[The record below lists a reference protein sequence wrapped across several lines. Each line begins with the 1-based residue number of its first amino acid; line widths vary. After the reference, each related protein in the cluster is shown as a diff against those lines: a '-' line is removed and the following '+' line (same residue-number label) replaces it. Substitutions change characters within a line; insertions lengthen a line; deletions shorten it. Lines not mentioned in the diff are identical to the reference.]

1 MASESKRKSRTKAE
15 EQYELFGLGQIEST
29 KDYEDDVFLVAKP
42 IVQIREEPGGAKKSF
57 EIGMDDFV
65 DLPRDQY
72 LLMGFDTEYQSTTY
86 KPEEIKEG
94 KAKYEVLSYQFYVR
108 DLARN
113 EWAGIAI
120 PDMRM
125 RLSFAEFLMFALAS
139 VAAGGQKLPKNI
151 VMVGHYNRADI
162 PAFSDKDQWW
172 TRLSNVRNSLVTGGV
187 PIKVRVQFGAD
198 DDEESR
204 VELRVYLRDTM
215 LLAPAGKKSLA
226 ELGKLISDEKEPL
239 SSDANEESF
248 FKQNMKAV
256 RDLQWPKFKKY
267 SLKDAKISAL
277 YFERIAEQYRNIT
290 GAKFI
295 PTALSSIGVTLLI
308 KEWKS
313 RGIDSLEIVGKEKHS
328 EPYWD
333 EKRGYIKH
341 RDTTPYVEEL
351 NWHIPFLTECY
362 HGGRNEQFWF
372 GPSFEDDWTDY
383 DLTSAYPTAM
393 ASIGRP
399 FWREIRD
406 MKSADLE
413 TIKMGSLAFALVD
426 FRFPES
432 VRYPTLPIRTANG
445 IVFPRA
451 GRAYC
456 VAPELVLARQLGCS
470 LRLRKG
476 FIIPQDP
483 NDLVFFPFIKGAVD
497 RRKAA
502 LSEIEEQFHKE
513 IANSCYGKTAQ
524 GLRDRRVFGLKTRKT
539 QRLPES
545 AITNPAFAAFITS
558 FVRAVDGE
566 IMNRIPADKMV
577 FSVTTDGFITN
588 ATAEQMIAATSG
600 PLAQHYR
607 ETTKKLTGEDI
618 LKVKHN
624 VRQVLGWRTRGQA
637 TILPGVKEDSKRIV
651 LAKAGI
657 KPPIW
662 ATETGEQN
670 DYIVDTFLSR
680 TGDTLIEMDVLTSMR
695 DMFKYDTD
703 LVSKSVKK
711 SLSMEFDFKRRPY
724 AVGEVNLRL
733 PNGKESTHVAFST
746 EPFDSV
752 EEFRLTR
759 DMWDGYRR
767 SEEFCIRTV
776 DEFRHFAEFVDRS
789 RSLSDDKKKHMQK
802 KDRDGLQRFR
812 RDLCDA
818 FKNGKAGFEGYRNGS
833 NKEFA
838 QLLNE
843 AGFKDSPAFVEDHHV
858 ENGKKR
864 KFEENA
870 TAPTRKVLVVM
881 RALKKVFPELREN
894 EFLGALPEGATS
906 WLNIVDRKLCDNPDA
921 DLAA

>member
-1 MASESKRKSRTKAE
+1 MTLASKRKSRPKPE
-15 EQYELFGLGQIEST
+15 EQYELFGLGQVEAA
-29 KDYEDDVFLVAKP
+29 KEREDEVFLVAKP
-42 IVQIREEPGGAKKSF
+42 RVQIREEPGGEKKPF
-57 EIGMDDFV
+57 TICIDDFV

-86 KPEEIKEG
+86 KLEEIKKG

-108 DLARN
+108 DLAHN
-113 EWAGIAI
+113 EWSGIAI
-120 PDMRM
+120 PDMHM
-125 RLSFAEFLMFALAS
+125 RLSFAEFLMFTLAS

-172 TRLSNVRNSLVTGGV
+172 TRLRNVRNSLVTGGV
-187 PIKVRVQFGAD
+187 PITVRVQFGAD
-198 DDEESR
+198 DDEENR
-204 VELRVYLRDTM
+204 VELKVYLRDTM
-215 LLAPAGKKSLA
+215 LLAPTGKKSLA
-226 ELGKLISDEKEPL
+226 ELGKLIDEEKGQL
-239 SSDANEESF
+239 ADNADEERTY
-248 FKQNMKAV
+248 KQNMKAV

-267 SLKDAKISAL
+267 ALKDAKISAL
-277 YFERIAEQYRNIT
+277 YFERIAEQYRKIT

-313 RGIDSLEIVGKEKHS
+313 RGIDSLEVVGKEKHD

-333 EKRGYIKH
+333 EKRGYIK
-341 RDTTPYVEEL
+341 RRRTTPYVEEL
-351 NWHIPFLTECY
+351 SWHIPFLTECY

-383 DLTSAYPTAM
+383 DLSSAYPTAM
-393 ASIGRP
+393 ATIGRP
-399 FWREIRD
+399 IWREIRD
-406 MKSADLE
+406 MKASDLE
-413 TIKMGSLAFALVD
+413 TIKIGSMAFAFVD
-426 FRFPES
+426 FRFPKN

-451 GRAYC
+451 GTAYC
-456 VAPELVLARQLGCS
+456 AAPEIVLARQLGCT

-476 FIIPQDP
+476 LIIPCEPD
-483 NDLVFFPFIKGAVD
+483 DLVFLPFIKGAIE
-497 RRKAA
+497 RRAA
-502 LSEIEEQFHKE
+502 GQNDIEKQFHKE

-524 GLRDRRVFGLKTRKT
+524 GLRDRRVFGLKTART
-539 QRLPES
+539 HRLPES
-545 AITNPAFAAFITS
+545 PITNPAYAAFITS

-566 IMNRIPADKMV
+566 IMNRIPADKMI

-588 ATAEQMIAATSG
+588 ATPEQMLVATSG
-600 PLAQHYR
+600 PLAQRYR
-607 ETTKKLTGEDI
+607 ETTKKLTGDDI
-618 LKVKHN
+618 LKTKHN

-637 TILPGVKEDSKRIV
+637 TILPGKKDTSEKIV

-657 KPPIW
+657 KPPVW
-662 ATETGEQN
+662 ATETNEQN
-670 DYIVDTFLSR
+670 DYIVETFLSR
-680 TGDTLIEMDVLTSMR
+680 AGDTPIEMDVLTSMR
-695 DMFKYDTD
+695 EMLLYDAD
-703 LVSKSVKK
+703 LVTKSVEKNIP
-711 SLSMEFDFKRRPY
+711 MEFDFKRRPCS
-724 AVGEVNLRL
+724 VGEVSLRL
-733 PNGKESTHVAFST
+733 PNGKEFKHVAFST

-776 DEFRHFAEFVDRS
+776 DEFRQFAEFVDRS

-858 ENGKKR
+858 ENGRKR

-894 EFLGALPEGATS
+894 EFLGGLPAGTTS
-906 WLNIVDRKLCDNPDA
+906 WLNIVDRKLCNNPDA